1 MRWNFHWFKVEA
13 LFGEEEEFGVRMRTS
28 FGCTSLIYSYRVKY
42 SDLLAPFF
50 LSSLEIVSKE
60 LIILNSMSSCGFFV
74 LIKAGL
80 DKALLWVFSS

>member
-1 MRWNFHWFKVEA
+1 MLV
-13 LFGEEEEFGVRMRTS
+13 V
-28 FGCTSLIYSYRVKY
+28 YSYRVKY

-60 LIILNSMSSCGFFV
+60 LIILNSMFSCGFFV

-80 DKALLWVFSS
+80 DKALLWVFSF